1 MGFNKR
7 YVRKETIVNMVKE
20 NGVKALDRIFTP
32 KVDAFI
38 FEDKFSS
45 MIFDLFVDK
54 PAVFHMFL
62 NTKNTSR
69 PYNA

>member
-7 YVRKETIVNMVKE
+7 YVRKETIINKVKE
-20 NGVKALDRIFTP
+20 SGVKSLVSIFSP

-45 MIFDLFVDK
+45 MIFDLFVDEQYRK
-54 PAVFHMFL
+54 IECL
-62 NTKNTSR
+62 IR
-69 PYNA
+69 

>member
-7 YVRKETIVNMVKE
+7 YVRKETIISKVKE
-20 NGVKALDRIFTP
+20 SGVESLENIFSS

-45 MIFDLFVDK
+45 MIFDLFIDK
-54 PAVFHMFL
+54 QYRKIECL
-62 NTKNTSR
+62 IR
-69 PYNA
+69 